1 MARKFL
7 TNNEVIAV
15 VELCHQFGRIFPV
28 NFPNRNIT
36 RKIHELVF
44 NVPHFIKN
52 FKTIGMLS
60 EQEGESKHVSVNA
73 ELRSLSSVRSHS
85 ERIRLVL
92 EKEELRSSMDKNL
105 IKRKA
110 RLCSNC
116 TEKIVFLRAGSD
128 GKNIALHVSLNT
140 LNNFVNWF

>member
-1 MARKFL
+1 MKCHIKRRKFITNLMKCLSYLVIYMHYVMARKFL
-7 TNNEVIAV
+7 TTNEVVIAV

-52 FKTIGMLS
+52 FKTTGMIS
-60 EQEGESKHVSVNA
+60 GQEGESKHVSVNA
-73 ELRSLSSVRSHS
+73 ELRSLSSVRRHS

-92 EKEELRSSMDKNL
+92 EKEELRSAMDKN
-105 IKRKA
+105 
-110 RLCSNC
+110 
-116 TEKIVFLRAGSD
+116 
-128 GKNIALHVSLNT
+128 
-140 LNNFVNWF
+140 